1 LTAAVKSRE
10 DHGYTL
16 DLGIRDVSGF
26 LPFKELEGEIGLHVG
41 ALVDS
46 TVVKTTANGR
56 ICTVSADSARFATSY
71 VGLINDLKISTLT
84 VTLNSFPKYHRRRLS
99 SPVHWCKG

>member
-26 LPFKELEGEIGLHVG
+26 LPFKGLESGTVMHVG
-41 ALVDS
+41 ALVDI
-46 TVVKTTANGR
+46 TVVKATANGR
-56 ICTVSADSARFATSY
+56 ISTVSADSAKFATSY
-71 VGLINDLKISTLT
+71 VGLFNDLKISTQT
-84 VTLNSFPKYHRRRLS
+84 VTLNSFLKYHRRRLS
-99 SPVHWCKG
+99 YPVHWYKD